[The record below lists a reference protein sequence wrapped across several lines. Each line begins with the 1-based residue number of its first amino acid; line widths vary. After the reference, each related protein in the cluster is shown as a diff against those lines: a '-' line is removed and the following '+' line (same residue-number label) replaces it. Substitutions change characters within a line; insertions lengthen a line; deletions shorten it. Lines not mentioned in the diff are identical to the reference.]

1 MPSSNIKIGTCGFN
15 GSKTDYANHFACV
28 EVQQTFYQPPGL
40 PTLERWRAQ
49 MPANFEFVI
58 KAWQLIT
65 HQAKSPTYKRLKL
78 QLSEQDKAEAGFFR
92 PTAIVD
98 QAWQLTQACATA
110 LGAKTIL
117 FQCPASFT
125 QTPEH
130 ISNLVNF
137 FTRIERTGLTLGWE
151 PRGNWDREV
160 IEELCQDLE
169 LWHVVDPFTT
179 STVTPDHCY
188 FRLHGRQGWR
198 YQYEHQE
205 LTDLA
210 ELLPKKQPAYVFFNN
225 IHMKQD
231 ALLFKSILESDHLK

>member
-15 GSKTDYANHFACV
+15 GPKTDYANHFACV

-110 LGAKTIL
+110 LG
-117 FQCPASFT
+117 
-125 QTPEH
+125 
-130 ISNLVNF
+130 
-137 FTRIERTGLTLGWE
+137 
-151 PRGNWDREV
+151 
-160 IEELCQDLE
+160 
-169 LWHVVDPFTT
+169 
-179 STVTPDHCY
+179 
-188 FRLHGRQGWR
+188 
-198 YQYEHQE
+198 
-205 LTDLA
+205 
-210 ELLPKKQPAYVFFNN
+210 
-225 IHMKQD
+225 
-231 ALLFKSILESDHLK
+231 